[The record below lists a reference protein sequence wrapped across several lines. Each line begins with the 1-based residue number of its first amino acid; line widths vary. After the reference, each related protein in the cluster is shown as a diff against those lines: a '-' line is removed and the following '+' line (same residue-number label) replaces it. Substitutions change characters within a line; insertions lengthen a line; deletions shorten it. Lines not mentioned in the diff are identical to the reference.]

1 MTPIL
6 IGLAGRAGSGKD
18 TVGAIIRTHFNT
30 RGYGTQLLSF
40 AGPLKKIC
48 QEVYDFSD
56 RQMTVLE
63 EKNAPDM
70 RYPRADGTF
79 LTPRE
84 AMQKLGSEWGRACYP
99 GTWVDYGIRL
109 AEQAMYP
116 TPFGIW
122 RNVVFTDVRFINEA
136 KAIRNINGQV
146 WRIRRPEA
154 DAVPASHLSETE
166 MDSEE
171 FWAVVDYWVLNNGSL
186 EHLVGAVK
194 ALLP

>member
-1 MTPIL
+1 
-6 IGLAGRAGSGKD
+6 
-18 TVGAIIRTHFNT
+18 
-30 RGYGTQLLSF
+30 
-40 AGPLKKIC
+40 
-48 QEVYDFSD
+48 
-56 RQMTVLE
+56 
-63 EKNAPDM
+63 
-70 RYPRADGTF
+70 
-79 LTPRE
+79 
-84 AMQKLGSEWGRACYP
+84 
-99 GTWVDYGIRL
+99 
-109 AEQAMYP
+109 MYP